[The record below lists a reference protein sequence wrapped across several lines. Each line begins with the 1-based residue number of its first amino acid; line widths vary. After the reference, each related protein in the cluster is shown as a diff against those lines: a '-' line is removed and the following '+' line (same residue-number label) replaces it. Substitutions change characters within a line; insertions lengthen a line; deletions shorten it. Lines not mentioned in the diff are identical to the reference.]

1 VVLYVYLY
9 AKSTI
14 PDARARN
21 PNRFFSGL
29 AVETLLPASGNR
41 SNYSHDFFV
50 DAPRS
55 SRYIAYLRYGT
66 IFVLA
71 EQVLLLC
78 GGHQKVIN
86 VVGDG
91 MAGYLIT
98 PVLVFWTG
106 LLLHWVK
113 FTFETGFELP
123 SSWLNLPCYGLNLNR
138 NILDFMRWP
147 HIDLGAQDLN
157 EIQRPKSFQ
166 KNSWK

>member
-1 VVLYVYLY
+1 M
-9 AKSTI
+9 
-14 PDARARN
+14 RARN
-21 PNRFFSGL
+21 PNRFFSAL

-55 SRYIAYLRYGT
+55 SRYIAYLRYAT

-91 MAGYLIT
+91 T
-98 PVLVFWTG
+98 K
-106 LLLHWVK
+106 LLLNNRPAESGALR
-113 FTFETGFELP
+113 FEIV
-123 SSWLNLPCYGLNLNR
+123 S
-138 NILDFMRWP
+138 LDLCRMLCRYRTV
-147 HIDLGAQDLN
+147 G
-157 EIQRPKSFQ
+157 
-166 KNSWK
+166 KNSGRLELTDSC

>member
-1 VVLYVYLY
+1 MARRTAVLSRGRHTVEALY
-9 AKSTI
+9 CFVQLVAAWRTPPFPCNAHLTPFCGFRYSLYKKPEFLSLFL
-14 PDARARN
+14 RN
-21 PNRFFSGL
+21 PSSFFSAL

-55 SRYIAYLRYGT
+55 SRYIAYLRYAT

-91 MAGYLIT
+91 T
-98 PVLVFWTG
+98 K
-106 LLLHWVK
+106 LLL
-113 FTFETGFELP
+113 
-123 SSWLNLPCYGLNLNR
+123 NNR
-138 NILDFMRWP
+138 P
-147 HIDLGAQDLN
+147 AESGAL
-157 EIQRPKSFQ
+157 RL
-166 KNSWK
+166 

>member
-1 VVLYVYLY
+1 MAAAWRSWLVGAASNFLTPFHLTAVVLYVYLLP
-9 AKSTI
+9 KSTI

-21 PNRFFSGL
+21 PNRFFSAL

-55 SRYIAYLRYGT
+55 SRYIAYLRYAT

-91 MAGYLIT
+91 T
-98 PVLVFWTG
+98 K
-106 LLLHWVK
+106 LLL
-113 FTFETGFELP
+113 
-123 SSWLNLPCYGLNLNR
+123 NNR
-138 NILDFMRWP
+138 P
-147 HIDLGAQDLN
+147 AESGAL
-157 EIQRPKSFQ
+157 RL
-166 KNSWK
+166 

>member
-1 VVLYVYLY
+1 MILFVVLLP
-9 AKSTI
+9 KSTI
-14 PDARARN
+14 RSARARN
-21 PNRFFSGL
+21 PNRFFSAL

-55 SRYIAYLRYGT
+55 SRYIAYLRHAT

-91 MAGYLIT
+91 T
-98 PVLVFWTG
+98 K
-106 LLLHWVK
+106 LLL
-113 FTFETGFELP
+113 
-123 SSWLNLPCYGLNLNR
+123 NNR
-138 NILDFMRWP
+138 PAESGALRLEIVSLDLCRV
-147 HIDLGAQDLN
+147 L
-157 EIQRPKSFQ
+157 
-166 KNSWK
+166 